1 MPRALIFGATG
12 QDGQFL
18 ADFLLSKGYE
28 VLGTSRSRL
37 PFESNPLNLQRPKFE
52 TLDISNGVEVQRTL
66 NEFMPDEIYN
76 LAGESSVSRSF
87 ENPSLTVESNVVG
100 LVNILSALREIPRLS
115 SSRVF
120 QASSA
125 EMFGSQNAQLNEES
139 PFNPVSP
146 YAVSKLAAHKISLAY
161 RNHFGCWVSCGIL
174 FNHES
179 ELRPETFVFQKI
191 ITSAVAISKGKL
203 AKLTLGNIDVSRD
216 WGYSREYVEA
226 MWRVLQADRPDDY
239 IIATGEKHSIKDLIE
254 LTFRILGIESKID
267 VSVNFSP
274 SLARPT
280 DVAST
285 WGNPQKIERELG
297 WKANTKFEKLV
308 EILVD
313 YQLNKVFR

>member
-1 MPRALIFGATG
+1 MTKALIFGATG

-37 PFESNPLNLQRPKFE
+37 PFESNPLKLKRPKFK

-100 LVNILSALREIPRLS
+100 LVNILSAIREIPRLS

-125 EMFGSQNAQLNEES
+125 EMFGSHDAQLNEES
-139 PFNPVSP
+139 SFNPVSP
-146 YAVSKLAAHKISLAY
+146 YAVSKLTAHKIGLAY

-239 IIATGEKHSIKDLIE
+239 VIATGEKHSIKDLIE
-254 LTFRILGIESKID
+254 LTFRILAIESNID
-267 VSVNFSP
+267 ALVSISP

-280 DVAST
+280 DVACT

-313 YQLNKVFR
+313 YQLNKVSR